1 MDNRILRAA
10 VLGTAVGDALGV
22 PVEFKSRDELEQD
35 PVTGMRA
42 YGTHHQPAGS
52 WSDDTSMLLATL
64 DSLIHGYDPEDIMA
78 RFDRWLNGG
87 AYTPRGE
94 VFDRGLIVAQAVR
107 QYRMGRKALLC
118 GGSGEQD
125 NGNGSLMR
133 VMPACLYAAQ
143 RQAQGRMTEAES
155 VRLIHE
161 VSALTHAH
169 VVSKAGCGLYY
180 FMVKALLGDCDGS
193 LTSALQRGVDACL
206 AWYRAND
213 WYNYGDAL
221 ERYGRLFDLKACRMT
236 PEDRISSKGYVVA
249 TLEAAVWCL
258 LNTESLKDALL
269 RAVNLGSD
277 TDTVAA
283 VAGGLAGLYYGMEA
297 IPADWLEALL
307 RREWIEQLC
316 DDAAETWNR

>member
-1 MDNRILRAA
+1 MDRQIIRAA

-22 PVEFKSRDELEQD
+22 PVEFKYRDELEQD

-64 DSLIHGYDPEDIMA
+64 DSLTRGYDPEDIMA
-78 RFDRWLNGG
+78 RFDQWLNGG

-94 VFDRGLIVAQAVR
+94 VFDRGLIVAQAVKR
-107 QYRMGRKALLC
+107 FRMGRKALLC
-118 GGSGEQD
+118 GGSDEQD

-133 VMPACLYAAQ
+133 VMPACLYAVQ
-143 RQAQGRMTEAES
+143 RQSQGRMTEAEA

-180 FMVKALLGDCDGS
+180 FMVKALIEDRAGGLAA
-193 LTSALQRGVDACL
+193 ALQRGVDACL
-206 AWYRAND
+206 AWYRASD
-213 WYNYGDAL
+213 WYNYEEAL
-221 ERYGRLFDLKACRMT
+221 ERYSRLFDLEAFRLT

-258 LNTESLKDALL
+258 LSTDSLEDALL
-269 RAVNLGSD
+269 RAVNLGRD

-283 VAGGLAGLYYGMEA
+283 VAGGLAGLYYGLEA
-297 IPADWLEALL
+297 IPADWLETLL

-316 DDAAETWNR
+316 DGAAEAWNR